1 MKRIRIHPVV
11 RLSLGLSIFV
21 MTLLM
26 AVEMMGVSPDPQKQI
41 LDSRKKTCES
51 LAVYTALAIQKED
64 FSAIQ
69 TTIDILVKRN
79 ADILSAAL
87 RRQDGVI
94 LARTG
99 NHERHWNNADE
110 KVSTLQNVQVPLFDG
125 SRRWGAFEVSFAD
138 LRTHWLQRL
147 WDRPLIRI
155 LVLILPPAFLG
166 FFLIM
171 RRTLRHLDPTAVVPE
186 RVKLTLDSLVE
197 GVILMDQNERIVL
210 TNKAFDKNLGT
221 GRRSLLGRKASDL
234 KWQLPRALREAEEL
248 PWQQAIREG
257 VSQTAIPLYIRGG
270 QGRRQSF
277 MVSGSPIIDA
287 DGKTRGA
294 LATFDDVTHIEAQN
308 SKLQMMLGELKKSRD
323 EVRKQN
329 EALQILAT
337 QDPLTG
343 CLNRRAF
350 FERFEVEFSR
360 ARRYR
365 HDLACIM
372 TDIDHF
378 KRINDEHGHQVGDEV
393 LKKISGI
400 LIDTLR
406 DTDVVCRY
414 GGEEFCLIL
423 TETAARGA
431 RNTAERIRQAVS
443 VEPIWGIPVT
453 ISLGVASLEEAAAN
467 PSVLLGYADKALYR
481 AKNSGRNR
489 VVAYTEAM
497 DESVEADSGTR
508 DRSAPTQAD
517 SGTHVPQHVVNAL
530 MLALEHRDI
539 STAEHARNVGDLCA
553 ATGQGLMSIN
563 DCALLEAAGQLHDIG
578 KLGVPDN
585 ILLKP
590 GPLTEEEWQIMRDHE
605 RSSVDVIAA
614 TFMSRELVEIV
625 TYHGHWYDGSSSED
639 PSDPRAEDLP
649 LGARILHIANAFD
662 AMISQRPYR
671 RKRTVTEAV
680 EELRRCAG
688 TQFDP
693 KLVERF
699 IDVVRSR
706 DDARQEQTS
715 GLSNTVKLEIG
726 RQVESLLAEVNTAA
740 WNDVKLSAGLL
751 ASTAEKYGLEAI
763 AAAAG
768 EIETAAKNKH
778 GQIEIIEL
786 TSKLLGVC
794 GALKVRDVEK
804 AEVGRGSKAA

>member
-1 MKRIRIHPVV
+1 MKRMRINPVV
-11 RLSLGLSIFV
+11 RISLGLSIFV

-26 AVEMMGVSPDPQKQI
+26 AVEMLGVSPDPQQQI

-69 TTIDILVKRN
+69 TTIGILQERN

-94 LARTG
+94 IARAG
-99 NHERHWNNADE
+99 DHERHWDNTNE
-110 KVSTLQNVQVPLFDG
+110 KISTLQNVQVPLFTGDH
-125 SRRWGAFEVSFAD
+125 RWGSFEVSFAD

-147 WDRPLIRI
+147 WDRPLVRI
-155 LVLILPPAFLG
+155 LLLILPPAFLG

-171 RRTLRHLDPTAVVPE
+171 RKTLRHLDPSAVVPE

-197 GVILMDQNERIVL
+197 GVVLMDQNERIVL
-210 TNKAFDKNLGT
+210 TNKAFEENLGA
-221 GRRSLLGRKASDL
+221 GNKSLLGRKASDL
-234 KWQLPRALREAEEL
+234 NWQLPRALREAEEL

-257 VSQTAIPLYIRGG
+257 ASQAAIPLHVRGS
-270 QGRRQSF
+270 QGRRQTF

-350 FERFEVEFSR
+350 FERFEVEFNR
-360 ARRYR
+360 AQRYR
-365 HDLACIM
+365 HNLACIM
-372 TDIDHF
+372 ADIDHF
-378 KRINDEHGHQVGDEV
+378 KRINDEYGHQVGDEV
-393 LKKISGI
+393 LTRISGI

-423 TETAARGA
+423 TETGEQGA
-431 RNTAERIRQAVS
+431 HNTAERICQAVAA
-443 VEPIWGIPVT
+443 EPIDGIPVT
-453 ISLGVASLEEAAAN
+453 ISLGVASIETAAAN
-467 PSVLLGYADKALYR
+467 PSVLLEYADKALYR

-489 VVAYTEAM
+489 VVAYTKKI
-497 DESVEADSGTR
+497 DEPVETDSGSLEQT
-508 DRSAPTQAD
+508 APTD

-563 DCALLEAAGQLHDIG
+563 DCALLEVAGLLHDIG
-578 KLGVPDN
+578 KLGVPDA

-590 GPLTEEEWQIMRDHE
+590 GPLTEEEWQTMRDHE
-605 RSSVDVIAA
+605 RRSVDVIAA
-614 TFMSRELVEIV
+614 TFTSPELVEII

-639 PSDPRAEDLP
+639 ESSPRGENLP

-662 AMISQRPYR
+662 AMTSQRPYR

-693 KLVERF
+693 KLVERL

-706 DDARQEQTS
+706 DDARQEQS
-715 GLSNTVKLEIG
+715 SELSNAVKLEIG
-726 RQVESLLAEVNTAA
+726 RQVETLLAEVNTAA
-740 WNDVKLSAGLL
+740 WNDAKLSAGLL
-751 ASTAEKYGLEAI
+751 ASTAEKYDLDEI
-763 AAAAG
+763 SAAAR
-768 EIETAAKNKH
+768 EIESAAKNKR

-794 GALKVRDVEK
+794 GALRVRDVEK
-804 AEVGRGSKAA
+804 AEVGEDSKAA